1 MKVNFDLNLNN
12 KKQYNNKAV
21 SFEGYNTTKNSYG
34 ELVYEFNY
42 PYDASKYDC
51 YLEICKVAADKHQN
65 YYITEGLK
73 NQNSPDGNFKL
84 NPGGNKIDLADSY
97 GLREKQAFAYHYVL
111 IPKGKDRNDNS
122 VIPTYKIDA
131 GDFIDFRTPEKG
143 HEIYNIVTANS
154 SAANNIGAMKLL
166 MPDFYNP
173 AWTYDSNGKIIEN
186 TKYAGLR
193 GVVKNFANKI
203 GGNIAGI
210 EKDVID
216 GKFNGYSKIISTP
229 LFTDDDLSS
238 HGYWNKNCMQI
249 IQSLG
254 NINNYASLQ
263 REMFK
268 KGINFVSDGAYVN
281 EGLEGIHFQN
291 VLKWGEKSPYFLW
304 FDANNLKDGAFT
316 LGVFGKNNANIRHK
330 VVNPKYVYSQD
341 EKTGKISISINKKY
355 KANQP
360 TFFQIYNN
368 KVVSKKLAEDP
379 QYLIKEYDIINP
391 ENPLD
396 INTHNDIVIPYA
408 FEIDPDDYNENIKK
422 LIEHNSNVSKQ
433 PPVNMH
439 KAIMKAVDEVFPSDV
454 DAQRNIEVKNILDKA
469 TEDVEEKD
477 GDKKYAQKIDLIMA
491 RAKKEYDLKMSDAQE
506 QKLTYNLKKLHSL
519 IKIDS
524 YMGTRFLSK
533 FRTFE
538 LEEKIE
544 SKISTWDAN
553 TDIPKLKYLYTK
565 EDTKYQKLHIPRSE
579 QEEYQS
585 KVIHSNYGVQDY
597 AIQSGMYWTEK
608 TSDILN
614 LYVAQ
619 QLTGIDAN
627 NPTKAYI
634 NILNNIK
641 NGNFPKK
648 LKGEINPQI
657 VDNVLSGIYE
667 LKPLPKTEYKKYLI
681 QNLMKLPLDSIE
693 FGDNLASVLASPYI
707 SKRAIDANTL
717 GKTRYEMYVNGN
729 PHLLPEYESTYKR
742 MDRIYEKEL
751 SEFANEIIN
760 NLNATLPEDVQIY
773 SGYKVSTYGKYVMP
787 YIAETIAK
795 YAIIKALAPNTE
807 VKVDKKTGEI
817 SYDYEALKKTTLQS
831 IGVVS
836 AAGPEDEA
844 DQVISKLRSGL
855 KKLNKDDKKLLVDA
869 IFKSLKGTN
878 ENSFMLAEMITDRL
892 NAGLDWRID
901 ATKDIGDMNAL
912 KAGTERLD
920 EMWSE
925 VTNFWKNWAGAV
937 YSKNRNA
944 YIVAEITDEGKFFSA
959 SNNSS
964 RKYANSN
971 EMVKKLLRE
980 SGIKSTANYSSYF
993 SSILNL
999 FANHFDNN
1007 DKQGSDGFNPDLS
1020 HRMHDKSAG
1029 FFNNMP
1035 YEAILNS
1042 YNFIG
1047 NHDKPRVL
1055 HGLVVDSGWYR
1066 TKLGDIQNKDYRNRA
1081 YRILTGTYDRD
1092 LVNKAYNESDQDFK
1106 ERIDLFNNSHSL
1118 ENASGKAL
1126 AMAEALHAA
1135 FHKMISEKYAN
1146 YPERAKQL
1154 EDAINKA
1161 LANLAKGSYKGNNF
1175 EADGF
1180 GVTPVDVAIDL
1191 VIDEVQYMNKIKLSD
1206 SEITDLKNITVEKAL
1221 APALKKL
1228 QAMMEVLTVLPGM
1241 PTLYAGDDIGATG
1254 YESETKN
1261 LYLRNR
1267 GYIHNEWL
1275 DERNTD
1281 FKFIQQHYDKLNKT
1295 LTMRNRPELH
1305 ALNDGAPFLL
1315 DIQNGQCDG
1324 RNIDL
1329 SAILRQGTDNS
1340 VVISLI
1346 NTSGINHTF
1355 DGDYNP
1361 HNVTL
1366 DSINLNS
1373 INNDDPRKMTKG
1385 LTPGTILYNAKDKQ
1399 DRYVVRELNG
1409 RFFIKKLVY
1418 KGNGNYAD
1426 ESINFSDP
1434 TLTLYSKPPKII
1446 GPVTYPKIDPKKINT
1461 NNLLVLV

>member
-12 KKQYNNKAV
+12 KKQNRSNNINFK
-21 SFEGYNTTKNSYG
+21 GYNTTKNSYG
-34 ELVYEFNY
+34 ELVYDFNY
-42 PYDASKYDC
+42 PYDSTKYDC
-51 YLEICKVAADKHQN
+51 YLEICKVATDKYKN

-73 NQNSPDGNFKL
+73 NQNSADGNLKL
-84 NPGGNKIDLADSY
+84 EPNGNKIDLADSF
-97 GLREKQAFAYHYVL
+97 GLRENQAFAYHYVL
-111 IPKGKDRNDNS
+111 IPKGKNRNDSS
-122 VIPTYKIDA
+122 VVPTYKIDA
-131 GDFIDFRTPEKG
+131 GDFIDFRTPKKG

-154 SAANNIGAMKLL
+154 SVANNIGAMKLL

-173 AWTYDSNGKIIEN
+173 AWTYNSDGRIIEN

-210 EKDVID
+210 EKDVTD
-216 GKFNGYSKIISTP
+216 GKFDGYERIISTP

-238 HGYWNKNCMQI
+238 HGYWNKNCKQI

-316 LGVFGKNNANIRHK
+316 LGVFGKNNEHIRHK
-330 VVNPKYVYSQD
+330 VVNPKFLYTQD

-360 TFFQIYNN
+360 TYFQIYNN
-368 KVVSKKLAEDP
+368 TVVSKKLAEDP

-391 ENPLD
+391 ENPLE
-396 INTHNDIVIPYA
+396 INTHNDIVVPYA
-408 FEIDPDDYNENIKK
+408 FEINPDDYNENIKK

-439 KAIMKAVDEVFPSDV
+439 KAIMKAIDEVFPSEV
-454 DAQRNIEVKNILDKA
+454 DAERNLEVKNILDKSA
-469 TEDVEEKD
+469 DEVEEKD

-491 RAKKEYDLKMSDAQE
+491 RAKKNYNLKMTDAQE
-506 QKLTYNLKKLHSL
+506 QKLIYNMKKLHSL
-519 IKIDS
+519 IKLDS

-533 FRTFE
+533 FKTFE

-565 EDTKYQKLHIPRSE
+565 EDTKYQKLHIPRE
-579 QEEYQS
+579 DQEEYQS
-585 KVIHSNYGVQDY
+585 KVIHSNYAVQDY

-608 TSDILN
+608 TNDILN

-619 QLTGIDAN
+619 QLTGLDAK
-627 NPTKAYI
+627 NPSKAYV
-634 NILNNIK
+634 NILDNIK
-641 NGNFPKK
+641 NGTFPKK
-648 LKGEINPQI
+648 LQGEITPQI
-657 VDNVLSGIYE
+657 VGNVLSGAYALKE
-667 LKPLPKTEYKKYLI
+667 LPQTEYKKYLI

-693 FGDNLASVLASPYI
+693 FGDNLASVFASPYI
-707 SKRAIDANTL
+707 SKYAIDSRTL
-717 GKTRYEMYVNGN
+717 GKTRYEMYAKGN

-773 SGYKVSTYGKYVMP
+773 NGYKVSTYGKYVMP

-795 YAIIKALAPNTE
+795 YAFVKALAPNTE

-817 SYDYEALKKTTLQS
+817 SYDYNALKKTTLQS
-831 IGVVS
+831 IGIVS
-836 AAGPEDEA
+836 ASGPEDEA
-844 DQVISKLRSGL
+844 NQVISKLRSGL
-855 KKLNKDDKKLLVDA
+855 KKLNKDDKKLLADA

-925 VTNFWKNWAGAV
+925 VTNFWKNWTEAV
-937 YSKNRNA
+937 YSKNRNS
-944 YIVAEITDEGKFFSA
+944 YIVAEITDEGKFFDA
-959 SNNSS
+959 SKNSS
-964 RKYANSN
+964 KKYASSN
-971 EMVKKLLRE
+971 EMVKKFLRE
-980 SGIKSTANYSSYF
+980 TGMKSTANYSSYF

-1007 DKQGSDGFNPDLS
+1007 DRQGSDGFNPDLS
-1020 HRMHDKSAG
+1020 QRMNKKSAE

-1055 HGLVVDSGWYR
+1055 HGLVVDTGWYR
-1066 TKLGDIQNKDYRNRA
+1066 TKLNDIHNKDYRNRA
-1081 YRILTGTYDRD
+1081 YRILTGIYDRD
-1092 LVNKAYNESDQDFK
+1092 LVNKAGNENDQDFN
-1106 ERIDLFNNSHSL
+1106 ERIDLFDNSHSL
-1118 ENASGKAL
+1118 ETTSGKAL
-1126 AMAEALHAA
+1126 AMAETLHAG
-1135 FHKMISEKYAN
+1135 FYKMISEKYAN
-1146 YPERAKQL
+1146 DPERAKKL
-1154 EDAINKA
+1154 ERVIDKA
-1161 LANLAKGSYKGNNF
+1161 LANLAKGSYKGGNF

-1180 GVTPVDVAIDL
+1180 GVNPVDVAIDL
-1191 VIDEVQYMNKIKLSD
+1191 VMDEVQYLNEIKLSD
-1206 SEITDLKNITVEKAL
+1206 AEITDLKNITTEKVL
-1221 APALKKL
+1221 TPALKKL
-1228 QAMMEVLTVLPGM
+1228 QAMLEVLTVMPGM
-1241 PTLYAGDDIGATG
+1241 PTLYAGDDMGATG

-1275 DERNTD
+1275 DEKNTD
-1281 FKFIQQHYDKLNKT
+1281 FKFIQQHYEKINKI
-1295 LTMRNRPELH
+1295 LTMRSRPELH

-1315 DIQNGQCDG
+1315 EIQNGKCDG
-1324 RNIDL
+1324 RNIDI
-1329 SAILRQGTDNS
+1329 SAILRHGTDNS

-1355 DGDYNP
+1355 DGDYYP

-1366 DSINLNS
+1366 DSINLS
-1373 INNDDPRKMTKG
+1373 SMNNDDPRKMTKG
-1385 LTPGTILYNAKDKQ
+1385 LVPGTILYNAKDKN
-1399 DRYVVRELNG
+1399 DKYVVREFNG
-1409 RFFIKKLVY
+1409 QFFIKKLVN
-1418 KGNGNYAD
+1418 KDNGNTAD
-1426 ESINFSDP
+1426 EAINFNDT
-1434 TLTLYSKPPKII
+1434 TLTLYSTPPKVI
-1446 GPVTYPKIDPKKINT
+1446 GKVDYKKF
-1461 NNLLVLV
+1461 